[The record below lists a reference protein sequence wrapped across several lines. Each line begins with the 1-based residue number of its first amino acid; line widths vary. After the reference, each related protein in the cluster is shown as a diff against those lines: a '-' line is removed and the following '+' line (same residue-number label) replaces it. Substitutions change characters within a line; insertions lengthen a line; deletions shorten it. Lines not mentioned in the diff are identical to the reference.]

1 MEHKGLTSLK
11 RGAASFSKS
20 GQGGEKLSEV
30 RPDSLFLPEIGS
42 KDRCWEKGEGSW
54 QTEENQDDATGL
66 WSGAE
71 TQQVLDT
78 LIYKGTFLTLISPE
92 TTW

>member
-1 MEHKGLTSLK
+1 MQHL
-11 RGAASFSKS
+11 SKS
-20 GQGGEKLSEV
+20 GQGDEKLSEV
-30 RPDSLFLPEIGS
+30 RPDSLYFFLKQEARIGAG
-42 KDRCWEKGEGSW
+42 RKGEGSW

-71 TQQVLDT
+71 AHQVLDT
-78 LIYKGTFLTLISPE
+78 LIYKGIFLTLISPE